1 MAVAMSADGPPVLP
15 PSEQCDINA
24 ATLASLESA
33 REYDFQESY
42 EAESVRVTVEHS
54 LASPAFSAESQR
66 RLQPTSPLSAEH
78 ISPLDRRPISF
89 SPQEMEECALQ
100 NIWSMWVQESVDN
113 SLAAGI
119 AASVAQVDVTPSG
132 INPPPSPRHDPV
144 MVETVTLEAVTALPS
159 DAAHRFSRPGRGT
172 NPLRDK

>member
-54 LASPAFSAESQR
+54 LASTASPASAGSQSD
-66 RLQPTSPLSAEH
+66 LEPTSPLSTEH

-89 SPQEMEECALQ
+89 SPQEMEEYALQ

-119 AASVAQVDVTPSG
+119 AASVAHVDATPSG
-132 INPPPSPRHDPV
+132 TNPPPSPRHDPV
-144 MVETVTLEAVTALPS
+144 MVETVTIEAA
-159 DAAHRFSRPGRGT
+159 
-172 NPLRDK
+172 